1 MISDGAVEE
10 TTLLV
15 IEDDPAVR
23 QGVVDVLQYAGYRTL
38 EAGDGTAGLE
48 LALAA
53 NYRLLLLDLVLPG
66 RDGFAILTELR
77 KRRPGQPVII
87 LSARGEEDDRV
98 RGLSLGAD
106 DYVMK
111 PFSVR
116 ELLARVDAVLRRT
129 CERAAPAERRPVPG
143 GEVDFAAGRLEFDDG
158 STEELS
164 EREAG
169 LLRYLLESGGRVVSR
184 GEILRH
190 VWGLDPDRTETRTLD
205 MHVMHL
211 RTKLR
216 DRGQSFLVTV
226 RGKGWRLEA

>member
-1 MISDGAVEE
+1 MEE

-38 EAGDGTAGLE
+38 EAGDGARGLE

-66 RDGFAILTELR
+66 CDGFSILRELR

-116 ELLARVDAVLRRT
+116 ELLARVDAVLRRS
-129 CERAAPAERRPVPG
+129 CERPAPLGRREIPG
-143 GEVDFAAGRLEFDDG
+143 GTVDFGEGRIEHGDG
-158 STEELS
+158 TREELS
-164 EREAG
+164 ERESG
-169 LLRYLLESGGRVVSR
+169 LLRYLIEAGGRVVSR
-184 GEILRH
+184 AEILRH
-190 VWGLDPDRTETRTLD
+190 VWGLDPHRTETRTLD

-216 DRGQSFLVTV
+216 DRDQVLLATV
-226 RGKGWRLEA
+226 RGKGWRWQG

>member
-1 MISDGAVEE
+1 MISDSGVPE

-15 IEDDPAVR
+15 IEDDPAIR
-23 QGVVDVLQYAGYRTL
+23 QGVVDALEYAGYRTL
-38 EAGDGTAGLE
+38 QAGEGVRGLE
-48 LALAA
+48 LALSA

-66 RDGFAILTELR
+66 RDGFSILEELK

-98 RGLSLGAD
+98 RGLGLGAD

-116 ELLARVDAVLRRT
+116 ELLARVEAVLRRS
-129 CERAAPAERRPVPG
+129 CERPAPAEKRSIPG
-143 GEVDFAAGRLEFDDG
+143 AVVDFGESRIEHEDG
-158 STEELS
+158 SCEELS

-184 GEILRH
+184 AEILRH

-211 RTKLR
+211 RAKLR
-216 DRGQSFLVTV
+216 DRDQSLLVTV
-226 RGKGWRLEA
+226 RGKGWRVKA

>member
-1 MISDGAVEE
+1 MEE

-23 QGVVDVLQYAGYRTL
+23 RGVVDVLQYAGYRTL
-38 EAGDGTAGLE
+38 EAGDGISGLE
-48 LALAA
+48 MALAA

-66 RDGFAILTELR
+66 HDGFSILQELK

-129 CERAAPAERRPVPG
+129 CERAAPAEKREVPG
-143 GEVDFAAGRLEFDDG
+143 GEVDFAASRIAYEDG
-158 STEELS
+158 TSEELS

-184 GEILRH
+184 AEILRH

-216 DRGQSFLVTV
+216 DREQSFLVTV
-226 RGKGWRLEA
+226 RGKGWRLQA